1 MKKYQSKFS
10 TILEFSIL
18 KGENLR
24 LEQFPKDYFGRIF
37 MLLLLILCG
46 LRHLFFFRSVFDSV
60 KLMLIS
66 FSLYCQL
73 AQQTFREALGDGI
86 WLAFIDGKENSPPVD
101 ASASVLR
108 YKDMHLFQHLEKE
121 GRVVDLPWSKVTALF
136 NMARLLEQLHNTETA
151 STLYCLIL
159 FKVRCICVF
168 VCMTRVCFIQ
178 YVNNI

>member
-1 MKKYQSKFS
+1 MYS
-10 TILEFSIL
+10 TAKS
-18 KGENLR
+18 
-24 LEQFPKDYFGRIF
+24 P
-37 MLLLLILCG
+37 
-46 LRHLFFFRSVFDSV
+46 V
-60 KLMLIS
+60 KLVLIS

-178 YVNNI
+178 CVNNI